1 MAQHYI
7 RRIGFE
13 TVWLDE
19 EWIVIDTERL
29 LVTRLNDVGWHIW
42 TLLGS
47 KQTVDSLAEHLRQ
60 DFDAAPDTVTSDVE
74 LFLDELR
81 QCGLLEHVGA

>member
-1 MAQHYI
+1 MPQRYI
-7 RRIGFE
+7 RKIGFE

-29 LVTRLNDVGWHIW
+29 MVTRLNDAGWHVW

-47 KQTVDSLAEHLRQ
+47 MQTVDSLVQHLRR
-60 DFDAAPDTVTSDVE
+60 DFDAAPEIVAADVE
-74 LFLDELR
+74 MFLAELS